1 MNLARSLT
9 GLAFAPVRA
18 GLAVADAGITV
29 ATGALDLAHRT
40 VGEEKDGVRTG
51 RPTSMAQ
58 VLGIE
63 DAVERANRLARLMDE
78 AVQRVK
84 VLEEAENYVRRHYL
98 ATRAALIDLGYSE
111 EDADRRA
118 GVRIFDEPP
127 GIFNLNTSGIV
138 AASGTWD
145 SDQGMADEYLS
156 KMGHGYGN
164 GFWGEPMMGDMTTGS
179 FTGTFTGTPRTS
191 M

>member
-1 MNLARSLT
+1 MLVVATVGAAATTGLLSLLT

-78 AVQRVK
+78 DQPLGRALAPDGALDRLLKPGGVVDRLTAPGG
-84 VLEEAENYVRRHYL
+84 VLDRL
-98 ATRAALIDLGYSE
+98 TQ
-111 EDADRRA
+111 ED
-118 GVRIFDEPP
+118 G
-127 GIFNLNTSGIV
+127 GLMQMSGL
-138 AASGTWD
+138 D
-145 SDQGMADEYLS
+145 SDECA
-156 KMGHGYGN
+156 
-164 GFWGEPMMGDMTTGS
+164 
-179 FTGTFTGTPRTS
+179 FTKYKV
-191 M
+191 

>member
-78 AVQRVK
+78 DQPLGRALAPDGALDRLLKPGGVK
-84 VLEEAENYVRRHYL
+84 CPN
-98 ATRAALIDLGYSE
+98 
-111 EDADRRA
+111 
-118 GVRIFDEPP
+118 
-127 GIFNLNTSGIV
+127 
-138 AASGTWD
+138 
-145 SDQGMADEYLS
+145 QG
-156 KMGHGYGN
+156 G
-164 GFWGEPMMGDMTTGS
+164 
-179 FTGTFTGTPRTS
+179 
-191 M
+191 